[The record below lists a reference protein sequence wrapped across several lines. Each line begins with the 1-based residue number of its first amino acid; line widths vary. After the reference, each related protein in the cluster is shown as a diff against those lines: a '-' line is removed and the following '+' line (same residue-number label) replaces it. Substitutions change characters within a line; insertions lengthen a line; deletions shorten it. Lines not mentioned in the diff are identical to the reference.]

1 MHLTVS
7 FVGVRRPITTKSTT
21 YGRLTVEI
29 TMPVYTAYIGA
40 FLILVQ
46 TALALSV
53 GAYRGRN
60 RKPIG
65 DADDEVLAR
74 RIRRHANMT
83 EYAPIYIAVLA
94 LYELMMGQTTTVF
107 WMALLFAIARV
118 LHVIGFSSSAG
129 SHLKDLSGNR
139 RFFVLARMVGAA

>member
-1 MHLTVS
+1 
-7 FVGVRRPITTKSTT
+7 
-21 YGRLTVEI
+21 
-29 TMPVYTAYIGA
+29 MPVYTAYMAA
-40 FLILVQ
+40 FLIVVQ

-53 GAYRGRN
+53 GGYRGRN

-83 EYAPIYIAVLA
+83 EYAPIYISVLA
-94 LYELMMGQTTTVF
+94 LYELMVGQTTTVF
-107 WMALLFAIARV
+107 WMALLFAISRI

-129 SHLKDLSGNR
+129 SHLQNLSGNR
-139 RFFVLARMVGAA
+139 RLFLLSRMVGAGLTLILSFAIGVMLFLQLNAL

>member
-1 MHLTVS
+1 M
-7 FVGVRRPITTKSTT
+7 
-21 YGRLTVEI
+21 EI
-29 TMPVYTAYIGA
+29 TMPIYTAYMAA
-40 FLILVQ
+40 FLIIVQ
-46 TALALSV
+46 TALAASV
-53 GAYRGRN
+53 GGYRGRN

-74 RIRRHANMT
+74 RVRRHANMT
-83 EYAPIYIAVLA
+83 EYAPIYISVLA

-129 SHLKDLSGNR
+129 SHLEDVSGNR
-139 RFFVLARMVGAA
+139 RFFLLARMLGAGVTLLLSFAIGVMLILALNAL

>member
-1 MHLTVS
+1 M
-7 FVGVRRPITTKSTT
+7 
-21 YGRLTVEI
+21 EI
-29 TMPVYTAYIGA
+29 TMPFYTAYMGD

-46 TALALSV
+46 TALARSV
-53 GAYRGRN
+53 DGYRGRS

-83 EYAPIYIAVLA
+83 EYTPIYIAVLA

-129 SHLKDLSGNR
+129 SHLQEVTGNR
-139 RFFVLARMVGAA
+139 RFFLLFRTVGAGLTLNLSFAIGIMLILALNAH

>member
-1 MHLTVS
+1 M
-7 FVGVRRPITTKSTT
+7 
-21 YGRLTVEI
+21 EI
-29 TMPVYTAYIGA
+29 TMPVYTAYMAA
-40 FLILVQ
+40 FLIVVQ

-53 GAYRGRN
+53 GGYRGRN

-83 EYAPIYIAVLA
+83 EYAPIYISVLA
-94 LYELMMGQTTTVF
+94 LYELMVGQTTTVF
-107 WMALLFAIARV
+107 WMALLFAISRV

-129 SHLKDLSGNR
+129 SHLQNLSGNR
-139 RFFVLARMVGAA
+139 RLFLLSRMVGAGLTLILSFAIGVMLFLQLNAL

>member
-1 MHLTVS
+1 M
-7 FVGVRRPITTKSTT
+7 
-21 YGRLTVEI
+21 EM
-29 TMPVYTAYIGA
+29 TMPVYTAYMAA
-40 FLILVQ
+40 FLIIVQ
-46 TALALSV
+46 TALAASV
-53 GAYRGRN
+53 GGYRGRN

-94 LYELMMGQTTTVF
+94 LYELMMGQTMTVF

-118 LHVIGFSSSAG
+118 LHVLGFSSSAG
-129 SHLKDLSGNR
+129 SHLKDVSGNR
-139 RFFVLARMVGAA
+139 RLFLLARMVGAGLTLLLSFAIGIMLILALNAN

>member
-1 MHLTVS
+1 M
-7 FVGVRRPITTKSTT
+7 
-21 YGRLTVEI
+21 EI
-29 TMPVYTAYIGA
+29 TMPVYTAYMAA

-53 GAYRGRN
+53 GGYRGRN

-94 LYELMMGQTTTVF
+94 LYEFMMGQTTTVF

-139 RFFVLARMVGAA
+139 RFFLLARMVGTGLTLILSFAIGIMLILALNAH

>member
-1 MHLTVS
+1 M
-7 FVGVRRPITTKSTT
+7 
-21 YGRLTVEI
+21 EI
-29 TMPVYTAYIGA
+29 TMPLYTAYMAA
-40 FLILVQ
+40 FHSIVH
-46 TALALSV
+46 TALAASV
-53 GAYRGRN
+53 GGYRGRN

-83 EYAPIYIAVLA
+83 EYAPIYIVVLA
-94 LYELMMGQTTTVF
+94 LYEFMVGQTTIVY

-139 RFFVLARMVGAA
+139 RFFLLARMVGAGLTLILSLAIGVMLILALNAL

>member
-1 MHLTVS
+1 M
-7 FVGVRRPITTKSTT
+7 PI
-21 YGRLTVEI
+21 YAGY
-29 TMPVYTAYIGA
+29 MGA
-40 FLILVQ
+40 FLIIVQ

-53 GAYRGRN
+53 GGYRGRN

-74 RIRRHANMT
+74 RIRRHGNMT
-83 EYAPIYIAVLA
+83 EYAPIYISVLA
-94 LYELMMGQTTTVF
+94 VYELMIGQTTTVF

-129 SHLKDLSGNR
+129 SHLKHLSGNR
-139 RFFVLARMVGAA
+139 RFFLLARMVGTGLTLILSFAIGVMLILALNAL

>member
-1 MHLTVS
+1 M
-7 FVGVRRPITTKSTT
+7 
-21 YGRLTVEI
+21 EI
-29 TMPVYTAYIGA
+29 AMPVYTAYMAA
-40 FLILVQ
+40 FLIVVQ

-53 GAYRGRN
+53 GGYRGRN

-83 EYAPIYIAVLA
+83 EYAPIYISVLA
-94 LYELMMGQTTTVF
+94 LYELMVGQTTTVF
-107 WMALLFAIARV
+107 WMALLFAISRV

-129 SHLKDLSGNR
+129 SHLQNLSGNR
-139 RFFVLARMVGAA
+139 RLFLLSRMVGAGLTLILSFAIGVMLFLQLNAL

>member
-1 MHLTVS
+1 MDIS
-7 FVGVRRPITTKSTT
+7 MPI
-21 YGRLTVEI
+21 
-29 TMPVYTAYIGA
+29 YTGYMGA
-40 FLILVQ
+40 FLIIVQ
-46 TALALSV
+46 TALAASV
-53 GAYRGRN
+53 GGYRGRN

-83 EYAPIYIAVLA
+83 EYAPIYIVVLA

-118 LHVIGFSSSAG
+118 LHLIGFSSSAG
-129 SHLKDLSGNR
+129 SHLQDLSGNR
-139 RFFVLARMVGAA
+139 RLFLLARMFGAGLTLILSLAIGILLILTLKAL